1 MDTWQH
7 ALRTTLVDRMLWPA
21 ETAAAIT
28 QIAHIVEYEKGASVF
43 HPGEP
48 TDLLYLL
55 LSGEARLYYGTA
67 SGERLLVHI
76 VRGGQILG
84 FTDFRVKDPHEHDS
98 GQVFL
103 AEVQSRSRVAIIAA
117 ARVAAHLCDLPGPEL
132 VRVVESVESRWAHL
146 CVRLLTLLTMDV
158 RSRLAYVI
166 HEIARMFGITDARG
180 KLISI
185 RLSHEDF
192 GELVG
197 ASRPMISKHLK
208 ELAKAGIFV
217 KEEGRYLLL
226 REDLLKKMLTPGIV
240 SPMPAVVG
248 ELLGKQGRE
257 PRREVLRGTAVSN
270 ARH

>member
-103 AEVQSRSRVAIIAA
+103 AEVQSRSRVAIIAQPRCHHRGCA
-117 ARVAAHLCDLPGPEL
+117 GRRPL
-132 VRVVESVESRWAHL
+132 VRSSGPGTGPCR
-146 CVRLLTLLTMDV
+146 RK
-158 RSRLAYVI
+158 
-166 HEIARMFGITDARG
+166 RG
-180 KLISI
+180 KPM
-185 RLSHEDF
+185 
-192 GELVG
+192 GPLVC
-197 ASRPMISKHLK
+197 
-208 ELAKAGIFV
+208 
-217 KEEGRYLLL
+217 
-226 REDLLKKMLTPGIV
+226 
-240 SPMPAVVG
+240 AVVD
-248 ELLGKQGRE
+248 LADHGRAQ
-257 PRREVLRGTAVSN
+257 PAGV
-270 ARH
+270 RHP

>member
-1 MDTWQH
+1 
-7 ALRTTLVDRMLWPA
+7 
-21 ETAAAIT
+21 
-28 QIAHIVEYEKGASVF
+28 
-43 HPGEP
+43 
-48 TDLLYLL
+48 
-55 LSGEARLYYGTA
+55 
-67 SGERLLVHI
+67 
-76 VRGGQILG
+76 
-84 FTDFRVKDPHEHDS
+84 
-98 GQVFL
+98 
-103 AEVQSRSRVAIIAA
+103 
-117 ARVAAHLCDLPGPEL
+117 
-132 VRVVESVESRWAHL
+132 
-146 CVRLLTLLTMDV
+146 MDV